1 MRVQIERSKC
11 QGHAMCEMASGGFFE
26 LDDLGHIARTG
37 GEVGTGNEDAALA
50 GADACPERVITTQP

>member
-1 MRVQIERSKC
+1 MRVQIDRSKC

-26 LDDLGHIARTG
+26 LDDLGHIASTDG
-37 GEVGTGNEDAALA
+37 DVGAGNEAAALS